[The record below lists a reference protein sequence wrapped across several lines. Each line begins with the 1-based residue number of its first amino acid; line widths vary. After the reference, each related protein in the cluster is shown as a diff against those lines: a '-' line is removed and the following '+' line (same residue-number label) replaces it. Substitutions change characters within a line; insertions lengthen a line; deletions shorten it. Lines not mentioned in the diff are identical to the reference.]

1 MLKGTCN
8 KKTEPLCLQNKG
20 GNMASIDDIRAV
32 IKWVKE
38 QYPVRPLVPTRPL
51 LDPHRNKTNKKKLK
65 QNLPI

>member
-1 MLKGTCN
+1 
-8 KKTEPLCLQNKG
+8 
-20 GNMASIDDIRAV
+20 MASIDDIRAV

-51 LDPHRNKTNKKKLK
+51 LDPHRNKTDKKKLK